1 MTILDKNKPLVFLG
15 DHHGDWRELFFRIQ
29 MLKLKD
35 CYIVSVGDCGIGFES
50 RERQIKQVKM
60 LNEEFKT
67 NDIYFKAIRGNHDD
81 PSYFKG
87 ENRICLENFE
97 LIEDYSTFEYN
108 TKKIQLIGGAI
119 SIDRTGRQ
127 EGSSYWR
134 EEAVVFDKDKCKK
147 SDILVTHTAPSHC
160 FPQTFN
166 EIVYGWAREDANLI
180 EDLTKERAL
189 MDEIFNLCAPRMHL
203 YGHFHS
209 SWTERINGC
218 VSKLLNIDE
227 LWEYK

>member
-15 DHHGDWRELFFRIQ
+15 DHHGDWRELFFRIR

-209 SWTERINGC
+209 SWTEKINGC
-218 VSKLLNIDE
+218 ISKLLNIDE

>member
-60 LNEEFKT
+60 LNEKFKA

-97 LIEDYSTFEYN
+97 LIEDYSTFEYD

-209 SWTERINGC
+209 SWTEKINGC
-218 VSKLLNIDE
+218 ISKLLNIDE

>member
-1 MTILDKNKPLVFLG
+1 MISLDKNKPLVFLG

-35 CYIVSVGDCGIGFES
+35 CYIISVGDCGIGFIRKEQQLG
-50 RERQIKQVKM
+50 QIKM
-60 LNEEFKT
+60 LNEEFKA
-67 NDIYFKAIRGNHDD
+67 NNIYFKAIRGNHDD

-87 ENRICLENFE
+87 EDRIRLENFE

-108 TKKIQLIGGAI
+108 TKKIHFIGGAV

-127 EGSSYWR
+127 EGISYWKG
-134 EEAVVFDKDKCKK
+134 EGVNFDKEKCEK

-160 FPQTFN
+160 FPQTLN
-166 EIVYGWAREDANLI
+166 EMVYGWVREDSHLLK
-180 EDLTKERAL
+180 DLADERAV
-189 MDEIFNLCAPRMHL
+189 MDEIFKLCSPSLHV

-209 SWTERINGC
+209 SCTERVNGC